1 MTKVCRLCLSKLQR
15 GSKYFNINAVE
26 SFTGFMPYRDQL
38 TTCIPEMAL
47 DLIPNPVICN
57 TCRTAL
63 KTSYEFKSRC
73 LLVEKKI
80 REYVESQ
87 GCEDEQVSYDLS
99 KIPITD
105 LPPLHKLNFLQK
117 ELECLEEQQI
127 QEQMKQQQ
135 LLLQQHQQRQLQQQK
150 QQHQQQHQQVS
161 KNNSQLLL
169 QLQKEVVLPNSS
181 EIEITVGLNNKVI
194 KRKLPQQAE
203 IKNSSKSENDDAF
216 ECTRSDQLF
225 LTAAQLEAHKE
236 SHNDGVFACN
246 FCKEA
251 FKTLQQLRRH
261 NNICSK
267 VMGTADVNPILTK
280 RPHLPT
286 KAKNHLK
293 RWLFKHTDHPYPTD
307 HEKQMLMQET
317 NLSLLQ
323 VENWFINAR
332 RRILQDLTKLKN
344 HGVRADE
351 LHEHNLSI
359 QGDLDLDQLGLGRED
374 TSPGA
379 NKRSLNGPPP
389 PLVPLKR
396 ARRGRYTRR
405 RWAPIKP
412 DPELEDEEVDET
424 NFNGIREAEQEEKTS
439 TRIKIEPELRQ
450 DPLEIVS
457 IHTVKDELNEDVDE
471 DEEEEENEESMQE
484 QDSDEKDIGESSDN
498 KIDEFANSQVDNE
511 SGINGEGTGQNDE
524 R

>member
-87 GCEDEQVSYDLS
+87 GCEDENATCDLA
-99 KIPITD
+99 KIPIAD

-135 LLLQQHQQRQLQQQK
+135 FLMQQHQQLQKQK
-150 QQHQQQHQQVS
+150 QQQQQPQAS

-169 QLQKEVVLPNSS
+169 QLQKEVILPNSS
-181 EIEITVGLNNKVI
+181 EIEISMGLNNKGGR
-194 KRKLPQQAE
+194 RKAPE
-203 IKNSSKSENDDAF
+203 VKNSSKSENDELS
-216 ECTRSDQLF
+216 ECTRCDQVF
-225 LTAAQLEAHKE
+225 LNAELLELHKE
-236 SHNDGVFACN
+236 THKHDEFACN

-267 VMGTADVNPILTK
+267 VMGSGEVNPILTK

-307 HEKQMLMQET
+307 HQKQTLMQET

-332 RRILQDLTKLKN
+332 RRILQDLTKLKS
-344 HGVRADE
+344 HGVREEE
-351 LHEHNLSI
+351 LHEHNLGFQS
-359 QGDLDLDQLGLGRED
+359 DLDLELLMSAGE
-374 TSPGA
+374 TSPV
-379 NKRSLNGPPP
+379 NKRPQNNPPP
-389 PLVPLKR
+389 PLVPIKR
-396 ARRGRYTRR
+396 ARRGRYFRR

-412 DPELEDEEVDET
+412 HPALEYELEGGA
-424 NFNGIREAEQEEKTS
+424 NINGTAEAERGEKPGADV
-439 TRIKIEPELRQ
+439 KVEPDVRQ

-457 IHTVKDELNEDVDE
+457 ALSVKSEPKDN
-471 DEEEEENEESMQE
+471 EEEEEEEQEDEEDEVDEEVTVKHERLANEEEMDDDSKDNQE
-484 QDSDEKDIGESSDN
+484 NGSTDDDGTDGE
-498 KIDEFANSQVDNE
+498 
-511 SGINGEGTGQNDE
+511 

>member
-1 MTKVCRLCLSKLQR
+1 MTKLCRLCLSKLQR

-63 KTSYEFKSRC
+63 KASYEFKSRC

-87 GCEDEQVSYDLS
+87 GCDDEEVSYDLS

-135 LLLQQHQQRQLQQQK
+135 LLLQQHQQRQLQQK
-150 QQHQQQHQQVS
+150 QQHQQQVA

-181 EIEITVGLNNKVI
+181 EIEITVGLNNKGI
-194 KRKLPQQAE
+194 KRKLPQQSE
-203 IKNSSKSENDDAF
+203 TKNSSKNENDDIF
-216 ECTRSDQLF
+216 ECTRCDQLF
-225 LTAAQLEAHKE
+225 MSAAQLEAHKD

-267 VMGTADVNPILTK
+267 VMGTAEVNPILTK

-351 LHEHNLSI
+351 LHEHNLSVHS
-359 QGDLDLDQLGLGRED
+359 DLDLEHFNLAHET
-374 TSPGA
+374 TSPRA
-379 NKRSLNGPPP
+379 NRRSLNGPPP
-389 PLVPLKR
+389 PLVPLRR

-412 DPELEDEEVDET
+412 DPELEDEEQDET
-424 NFNGIREAEQEEKTS
+424 NFNGTMEGEHEETDAVVKV
-439 TRIKIEPELRQ
+439 RITFKFSVQRQ
-450 DPLEIVS
+450 TKLS
-457 IHTVKDELNEDVDE
+457 LNRVYL
-471 DEEEEENEESMQE
+471 
-484 QDSDEKDIGESSDN
+484 SS
-498 KIDEFANSQVDNE
+498 V
-511 SGINGEGTGQNDE
+511 
-524 R
+524 